1 MTKSQFLQSLETE
14 LKSRRLPDAGEILEE
29 YEQHFAFKLADGYT
43 EQEIARNLGSPFEIA
58 AQFDPQSP
66 KREAP
71 GGRAAIIAGLG
82 LASVPAAGF
91 FLLLAGW
98 GIIVACS
105 SLVSLAV
112 AACLLG
118 GISPWGLIPAMPG
131 GIAAVYGIAM
141 AALSIL
147 SASGCVYFAALFRQ
161 LVLACAR
168 CFKNA
173 GCAKSWYATT
183 EDGLEQQFALNY
195 LAGFLLTYGLFPA
208 LSRAG
213 GRVIMTASQ
222 SHKGAR
228 VRWDD
233 LMLTRRYNPLTAYKQ
248 SKLCDVLFARALND
262 RYAALG
268 IRAYAVDPGLARTE
282 IGNKAGG
289 VVGLVWSLRKRHGIP
304 PSVSAE
310 AFARLCIPAQHP
322 AGLYHDRHGEKA
334 FSRQVTAENAA
345 RLFSVSERLCGISYQ
360 EGT

>member
-1 MTKSQFLQSLETE
+1 MKTIVITGATSGIGLETA
-14 LKSRRLPDAGEILEE
+14 RLLACRGFSVIATGRDAGRCKAARDSILTSAPDAEVRF
-29 YEQHFAFKLADGYT
+29 YPADLM
-43 EQEIARNLGSPFEIA
+43 RRK
-58 AQFDPQSP
+58 D
-66 KREAP
+66 
-71 GGRAAIIAGLG
+71 
-82 LASVPAAGF
+82 
-91 FLLLAGW
+91 
-98 GIIVACS
+98 
-105 SLVSLAV
+105 
-112 AACLLG
+112 
-118 GISPWGLIPAMPG
+118 
-131 GIAAVYGIAM
+131 
-141 AALSIL
+141 ALDL
-147 SASGCVYFAALFRQ
+147 SARIREDLDRTSAGCLHALIN
-161 LVLACAR
+161 
-168 CFKNA
+168 NA

-195 LAGFLLTYGLFPA
+195 LAGFLLTYGLFPT

-268 IRAYAVDPGLARTE
+268 IRAYAVDPGLARTK

>member
-1 MTKSQFLQSLETE
+1 MKTIVITGATSGIGLETTR
-14 LKSRRLPDAGEILEE
+14 LLASRGFRILATGCDATRCE
-29 YEQHFAFKLADGYT
+29 
-43 EQEIARNLGSPFEIA
+43 A
-58 AQFDPQSP
+58 AKDS
-66 KREAP
+66 
-71 GGRAAIIAGLG
+71 I
-82 LASVPAAGF
+82 LASVPG
-91 FLLLAGW
+91 
-98 GIIVACS
+98 
-105 SLVSLAV
+105 
-112 AACLLG
+112 
-118 GISPWGLIPAMPG
+118 
-131 GIAAVYGIAM
+131 AAVRYYPADLTRRRDVLELGSRTREELDRTAGGCLH
-141 AALSIL
+141 ALIN
-147 SASGCVYFAALFRQ
+147 
-161 LVLACAR
+161 
-168 CFKNA
+168 NA

-208 LSRAG
+208 LVRAG

-228 VRWDD
+228 VHWDD

-248 SKLCDVLFARALND
+248 SKLCDVLFARAIND

-345 RLFSVSERLCGISYQ
+345 RLFSVSERLCGITYQ
-360 EGT
+360 EANI